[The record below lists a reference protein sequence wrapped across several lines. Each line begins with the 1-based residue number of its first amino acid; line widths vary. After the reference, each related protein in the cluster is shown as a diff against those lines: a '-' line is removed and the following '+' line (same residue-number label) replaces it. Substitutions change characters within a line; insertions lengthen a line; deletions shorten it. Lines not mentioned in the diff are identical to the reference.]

1 MKGEEAGGGRGNQ
14 RIARSLGKTGYGHRG
29 HGKTGK
35 ITYTNVGMVMNL
47 RLSVLALSYGKDG
60 KADTASGTKDDV
72 FSLDLK

>member
-1 MKGEEAGGGRGNQ
+1 MEGGTNGLPDPWGKQDMVIVDTGE
-14 RIARSLGKTGYGHRG
+14 AR
-29 HGKTGK
+29 K